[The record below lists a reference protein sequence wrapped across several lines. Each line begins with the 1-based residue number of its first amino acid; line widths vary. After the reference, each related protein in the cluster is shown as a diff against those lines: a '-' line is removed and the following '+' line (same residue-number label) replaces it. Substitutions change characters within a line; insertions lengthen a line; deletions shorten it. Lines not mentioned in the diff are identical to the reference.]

1 MVMREMKKTVLAAI
15 MIIVFSVSVIVG
27 FYLTN
32 LESNTDQID
41 SSWVEDINQ
50 LLKNLTPYANSTEYS
65 NPNILLSYCQTHL
78 YENGTSSLIEFG
90 NAGND
95 NTNPVNTYLNNL
107 LLKANLQ
114 LQQNGSISIDFLNRV
129 LATDKVVE
137 ISYRLS
143 TMQFGGQQRFSSGY
157 FVLKDYLNEDLLG
170 KMIVSE
176 VGKGLSLWAISK

>member
-1 MVMREMKKTVLAAI
+1 MREMKKTVLAATI
-15 MIIVFSVSVIVG
+15 LIIVLFVGVVVG

-32 LESNTDQID
+32 QKSNTDQID

-50 LLKNLTPYANSTEYS
+50 LLKNVTPITNSTEYS
-65 NPNILLSYCQTHL
+65 NPNVLLSYCRTYL

-90 NAGND
+90 NAGNNVTD
-95 NTNPVNTYLNNL
+95 PVNTYLNNL

-114 LQQNGSISIDFLNRV
+114 LQQNGSISSDFLDKV

-137 ISYRLS
+137 INYRLS
-143 TMQFGGQQRFSSGY
+143 TMQFGGQKRFSSCY
-157 FVLKDYLNEDLLG
+157 FVVKDYLNEDLLG

-176 VGKGLSLWAISK
+176 VGKQGLSLWAISK